1 VSDPQRRHRRRS
13 PPAGLWLLWVA
24 LVVLLAPA
32 AAFAWGPGAH
42 IDFGLQV
49 LHGLALLA
57 PALRELLA
65 RHSDDYLYGCCA
77 ADIIVGKNLAPY
89 RDHCHN
95 WQVALKMLDSAESP
109 PQKALVYGFLTHL
122 SADVVAHN
130 YYVPYKTV
138 ESFRNRFARH
148 AYWELRFDQVA
159 HSSEVVWDTL
169 RRIGRIK
176 FREHDAFLGRILGD
190 SSRLFSF
197 RMSQR
202 LFNSFMLLQR
212 LKRWRQANA
221 VVARRSP
228 LTLTPQ
234 EVAECNQMAHDAI
247 FSFLLEGDRSRAL
260 LADPTGS
267 RNLRQAKLL
276 RRELRLLRRRN
287 RFDQSR
293 WPAVALQLREAF
305 REGIYGKLEIP
316 DVPALL
322 APQPRRRASVPTP
335 PPP

>member
-1 VSDPQRRHRRRS
+1 M
-13 PPAGLWLLWVA
+13 A
-24 LVVLLAPA
+24 LVVLLVPGQ
-32 AAFAWGPGAH
+32 AFAWGPGTH

-49 LHGLALLA
+49 LEGLAVLT
-57 PALRELLA
+57 PALRELLG
-65 RHSDDYLYGCCA
+65 RHRDDFLYGCCA
-77 ADIIVGKNLAPY
+77 ADIIVGKNLVPY

-95 WQVALKMLDSAESP
+95 WQVGLKMLDTAQSP
-109 PQKALVYGFLTHL
+109 AQRALVQGFLTHL
-122 SADVVAHN
+122 CADTIAHN

-138 ESFRNRFARH
+138 ESFRTRFARH

-159 HSSEVVWDTL
+159 HSSEDVWSTL
-169 RRIGRIK
+169 KRIGKRK
-176 FREHDAFLGRILGD
+176 FREHDAFLGHILGD

-228 LTLTPQ
+228 LPLTTQ
-234 EVAECNQMAHDAI
+234 EVSDCNRLAQEAI
-247 FSFLLEGDRSRAL
+247 FSFLLEGERSRTVR
-260 LADPTGS
+260 ADPTGS

-276 RRELRLLRRRN
+276 RRELRLLRRRG
-287 RFDQSR
+287 RLDETR
-293 WPAVALQLREAF
+293 WPRFALQLREAF

-316 DVPALL
+316 EVPALP
-322 APQPRRRASVPTP
+322 APPHRRKAAAL
-335 PPP
+335 

>member
-1 VSDPQRRHRRRS
+1 LSSHGRHRRRTQ
-13 PPAGLWLLWVA
+13 PDWLWLVWVV

-32 AAFAWGPGAH
+32 QAFAWGPGTH

-49 LHGLALLA
+49 LEGLAVLA
-57 PALRELLA
+57 PALRELLGKH
-65 RHSDDYLYGCCA
+65 RDDYLYGCCA

-95 WQVALKMLDSAESP
+95 WQVALKMLESAASP
-109 PQKALVYGFLTHL
+109 AQEALVYGFLTHL
-122 SADVVAHN
+122 CADTIAHN

-148 AYWELRFDQVA
+148 AYWELRFDHVA
-159 HSSEVVWDTL
+159 HSSEQVWSTL
-169 RRIGRIK
+169 ERIGKRK
-176 FREHDAFLGRILGD
+176 FREHDAFLAELLGD
-190 SSRLFSF
+190 STRIISF

-221 VVARRSP
+221 LVARRSP
-228 LTLTPQ
+228 LALTTQ
-234 EVAECNQMAHDAI
+234 EVVECNQLAHEAI
-247 FSFLLEGDRSRAL
+247 FSFLVQGERSHTVR
-260 LADPTGS
+260 ADPTGS

-276 RRELRLLRRRN
+276 RRELRLLRKRGRL
-287 RFDQSR
+287 DEAR
-293 WPAVALQLREAF
+293 WPAVALQLRTAF

-316 DVPALL
+316 ELPVLTTPLR
-322 APQPRRRASVPTP
+322 RRRALAL
-335 PPP
+335 